1 MNAVRKKVVDGMKP
15 YLDFAKHKDLIAVTI
30 GADYYSYDFMADEEL
45 EADFCEAIVI
55 IEKDYLFMIMARDGI
70 EDSLE
75 YLQDEY
81 TWDDSFAWFE
91 NAKSD
96 GKVVAIEFC

>member
-1 MNAVRKKVVDGMKP
+1 MNTVRKRVVDGMKP
-15 YLDFAKHKDLIAVTI
+15 YLDFTKHKDLIAITV
-30 GADYYSYDFMADEEL
+30 GAEYYSYDFMADEEL

>member
-15 YLDFAKHKDLIAVTI
+15 YLDFTKHKDLIAITV
-30 GADYYSYDFMADEEL
+30 GAEYYSYDFMTDEEL